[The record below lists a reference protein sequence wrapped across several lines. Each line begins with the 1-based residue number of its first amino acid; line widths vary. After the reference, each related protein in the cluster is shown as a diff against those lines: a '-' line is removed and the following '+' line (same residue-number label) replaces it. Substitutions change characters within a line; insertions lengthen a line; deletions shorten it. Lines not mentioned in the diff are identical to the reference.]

1 VKKQTFKSV
10 GGRELFNAKMP
21 GIPSHIGGRALLNAN
36 GNIDPNSEGFQYT
49 IETLSYIRSKV
60 VKQKFYEVDIAS
72 FVSVDVG
79 EGGWADEIVQNLT
92 FMTGGGFYDGD
103 IDTQSSTGRVAG
115 VDAAIAPI
123 RMPVITWAKQAFW
136 TIFEIMKA
144 AQANNWDVVS
154 AKLESLKKNWDLG
167 IQETAFL
174 GHPSRTTV
182 AGLLT
187 DTDVTIN
194 TTLVNLSLS
203 AMSYAQF
210 TTFVS
215 GVLAAY
221 FSNSNSTVLPDTF
234 VIPTAD
240 YLGLGVPYTG
250 TGGFVNISKL
260 EYLQQM
266 FARMTGNPSFK
277 ILPLA
282 YAQAANNASRGVNK
296 NRYVLYRNNPDTLA
310 MSIPVDFTMLEA
322 DTQNKIN
329 WGQPAYGQYS
339 GVLINRK
346 AEVLY
351 LDQTAT

>member
-1 VKKQTFKSV
+1 MKNLHSIK
-10 GGRELFNAKMP
+10 GRELFNAGPKLF
-21 GIPSHIGGRALLNAN
+21 PSHIGGRALLNSN
-36 GNIDPNSEGFQYT
+36 GNIDPSSEGFQYT

-60 VKQKFYEVDIAS
+60 VTQKFFEVD
-72 FVSVDVG
+72 VSAYVPIDVG

-92 FMTGGGFYDGD
+92 FMTGGSFFDGD
-103 IDTQSSTGRVAG
+103 VDMQTGTGRVAG
-115 VDAAIAPI
+115 VDAALAPI
-123 RMPVITWAKQAFW
+123 RMPVLTWAKQAFW
-136 TIFEIMKA
+136 TVFEIMKA

-187 DTDVTIN
+187 DSAVTIN
-194 TTLVNLSLS
+194 TTLIDFSLS
-203 AMSYAQF
+203 AMTYTQF
-210 TTFVS
+210 TNFVA

-221 FSNSNSTVLPDTF
+221 FTNSNSTVLPDTF
-234 VIPTAD
+234 VIPTND

-250 TGGFVNISKL
+250 TGGFVNVSKL
-260 EYLQQM
+260 EYLAKTFQT
-266 FARMTGNPSFK
+266 MTGNPNFK

-296 NRYVLYRNNPDTLA
+296 NRYVLYRNNPDTLS